1 MSTYM
6 NVFVK
11 TDAAV
16 RDFAQELSRI
26 LGKMFAHIQTDV
38 GDVYETDVLGIR
50 VVVLGR
56 PGLEDDDAA
65 SAMFL
70 TGMAANPLNSTSDH

>member
-1 MSTYM
+1 M

-38 GDVYETDVLGIR
+38 GDVYCHRAPKTRHLRARQNQPV
-50 VVVLGR
+50 
-56 PGLEDDDAA
+56 
-65 SAMFL
+65 
-70 TGMAANPLNSTSDH
+70 